1 MKLAQERLAD
11 LQTTRILSKQKNK
24 QPNQQNQN
32 NQLATHTN
40 PAFRVPLLA
49 SLVFVVSIVGCAKN
63 NPPASNPSSAQ
74 SQQPAQSETPKK
86 PQTPPS
92 PNLQEEGPF
101 MEPVCR
107 PPEPDE
113 QTPNQQTPSEQKP
126 NQRTPNQQKQNPKK

>member
-63 NPPASNPSSAQ
+63 NPPVKNPSSVQ
-74 SQQPAQSETPKK
+74 SQQTTSQPETQNK

-107 PPEPDE
+107 TPEPD
-113 QTPNQQTPSEQKP
+113 K
-126 NQRTPNQQKQNPKK
+126 QKQNPKK